1 MILDQ
6 PLKKW
11 FASKK
16 GTDSNLKSIAKSI
29 SWRIVGTLDTMVISY
44 IITGQ
49 LVMAVSIGSV
59 EVVTKILL
67 YYVHER
73 VWENVTKTK
82 KDEPE
87 AELVRS

>member
-1 MILDQ
+1 MFLDQ
-6 PLKKW
+6 VLKKKVSLKS
-11 FASKK
+11 AK
-16 GTDSNLKSIAKSI
+16 DSNLKSLLKSI

-73 VWENVTKTK
+73 VWENVSKEK
-82 KDEPE
+82 SKE
-87 AELVRS
+87 AHEKFA

>member
-1 MILDQ
+1 MFLDQ
-6 PLKKW
+6 VLKKKV
-11 FASKK
+11 SLKSEK
-16 GTDSNLKSIAKSI
+16 DSNLKSLLKSI

-73 VWENVTKTK
+73 IWENVS
-82 KDEPE
+82 KDKSEE
-87 AELVRS
+87 SHEKFA